1 MTAGNTTPQVLA
13 ADVAGPVSATHPSLL
28 RRRYRTVPGGLS
40 LPQINAIVEAAGGL
54 PVKTKRAID
63 NRICH
68 LTDTLQN
75 LTGHLLLGRFK
86 QHLPSA
92 FWLRRKMELIESFS
106 NGLIKTLEIQGNDPP
121 TIPDE
126 LYTFLKRCAAQYGG
140 TNIQGREE
148 FEVALASILLLRE
161 WARAGIDL
169 TSRSVE
175 EGKISGKSRRA
186 PDLALRAFYDGLG
199 RIWRDVFGKRPTVS
213 VDRID
218 GSTGGAFFRFVKGI
232 FAALRENLTPDMKKA
247 DPTLLKY
254 LSPTDH
260 AMRNRIQ
267 SMLKSASQK
276 C

>member
-92 FWLRRKMELIESFS
+92 FWLRTKMELIERFS
-106 NGLIKTLEIQGNDPP
+106 DRLIKTLEIQGNDPP

-126 LYTFLKRCAAQYGG
+126 LYTFLKQSAAQYGG
-140 TNIQGREE
+140 TNIQRPE
-148 FEVALASILLLRE
+148 FEAVLASILLLRE
-161 WARAGIDL
+161 WAKTGKDRA
-169 TSRSVE
+169 SRFVE
-175 EGKISGKSRRA
+175 QGKISGKSRHA
-186 PDLALRAFYDGLG
+186 PDLALREFYEKLG
-199 RIWRDVFGKRPTVS
+199 CVWRVVFERRPGVS
-213 VDRID
+213 VNSDD
-218 GSTGGAFFRFVKGI
+218 GAAGGPFLRFVKAI

-247 DPTLLKY
+247 DPTLLTY
-254 LSPTDH
+254 LSPSDH
-260 AMRNRIQ
+260 AIRYRIQ
-267 SMLKSASQK
+267 SMLKSAPQK
-276 C
+276 W